1 MPEESGES
9 TGLVVND
16 TPASSTME
24 GVEEVEVV
32 EAAGDGEMGE
42 ASEAKEEPSKK
53 KGPSNMVSGWGKG
66 AKKVAGKPGRVET
79 PKAKERSQ
87 FIRRK
92 QEYKRRFLE
101 GVPERSKMTMFDLI
115 YYNPENGPRMS
126 IEEDKK
132 EKRKRKRADWS
143 EEETLKFYNALSIV
157 GSDFSMMESI
167 FKKRTRQE
175 LKLKF
180 KKEERLNWKMVN
192 KCLSERGMYTELE
205 GVMEEQEGHEAGSKQ
220 LCCE

>member
-53 KGPSNMVSGWGKG
+53 RGPSNMVSGWGKG

-79 PKAKERSQ
+79 PKRKALRAAVSATIEN
-87 FIRRK
+87 IRLSSF
-92 QEYKRRFLE
+92 EN
-101 GVPERSKMTMFDLI
+101 
-115 YYNPENGPRMS
+115 YNKNS
-126 IEEDKK
+126 I
-132 EKRKRKRADWS
+132 
-143 EEETLKFYNALSIV
+143 LVF
-157 GSDFSMMESI
+157 
-167 FKKRTRQE
+167 QE
-175 LKLKF
+175 LAQVA
-180 KKEERLNWKMVN
+180 NI
-192 KCLSERGMYTELE
+192 
-205 GVMEEQEGHEAGSKQ
+205 
-220 LCCE
+220 

>member
-79 PKAKERSQ
+79 PKRKALRAAVSATIEN
-87 FIRRK
+87 IRLSA
-92 QEYKRRFLE
+92 F
-101 GVPERSKMTMFDLI
+101 
-115 YYNPENGPRMS
+115 ENHKNS
-126 IEEDKK
+126 I
-132 EKRKRKRADWS
+132 
-143 EEETLKFYNALSIV
+143 LVF
-157 GSDFSMMESI
+157 
-167 FKKRTRQE
+167 QE
-175 LKLKF
+175 LAQVA
-180 KKEERLNWKMVN
+180 NI
-192 KCLSERGMYTELE
+192 
-205 GVMEEQEGHEAGSKQ
+205 
-220 LCCE
+220 